1 MQTFKFGDFE
11 TKIDTTDADFME
23 RLEEESEAVAKES
36 GAVEKE
42 FKKTGKRSEFIRK
55 SCGCA
60 FAYFD
65 RLFGE
70 GTYRL
75 MFGDTVNMR
84 MCDSALLALF
94 DAVEADQKEYN
105 EEVKLV
111 TSNRTG
117 SRSSRRTAKK
127 ASGK

>member
-1 MQTFKFGDFE
+1 MQTFKFGDIE
-11 TKIDTTDADFME
+11 TKIDTADADFME
-23 RLEEESEAVAKES
+23 RFEEESEAVAKES
-36 GAVEKE
+36 EKIEKE
-42 FKKTGKRSEFIRK
+42 LEKTGKRSEFIRK

-70 GTYRL
+70 GTYQL

-84 MCDSALLALF
+84 MCNSALYALF
-94 DAVEADQKEYN
+94 DTVEADQKEYN
-105 EEVKLV
+105 EEVRLGI
-111 TSNRTG
+111 SNRVG
-117 SRSSRRTAKK
+117 NRSGRRAAKK

>member
-11 TKIDTTDADFME
+11 TKIDTADADFME
-23 RLEEESEAVAKES
+23 RFEEESEAVAKET
-36 GAVEKE
+36 EKLE
-42 FKKTGKRSEFIRK
+42 KTGKRSEFIRK

-70 GTYRL
+70 GTYQL

-84 MCDSALLALF
+84 MCDSALYALY
-94 DAVEADQKEYN
+94 DVIEADRKEYN
-105 EEVKLV
+105 EEVKLGI
-111 TSNRTG
+111 SNRVG
-117 SRSSRRTAKK
+117 NRNSRRAAKK